1 MDFEIDDTTKDPLE
15 EIMKEYPSATVM
27 SAMQPP
33 NLAGLNTARGL
44 QMDAN
49 ALAAAGLPSLGTTN
63 VLSTLSPSQAA
74 KVKANQAKVRET
86 IALQKAEEAYAEA
99 VLDLRYH
106 NENRKYDTADDYKDT
121 SKVEDELFFEKQGNL
136 QGVLVKTKAALEALG
151 GNPYGSLIKNGII
164 TTAQAATGIINAG
177 INAVGGPS
185 FSQVTY
191 KPGGFTAQY
200 GDAGANTPLKI
211 GEKDGTNVAVSTGIP
226 ALDAVIGG
234 STTTDIDGSIS
245 GVKTPDFG
253 NIIENVGG
261 ILGALSLSGET
272 VDETFDPAVVADDT
286 LVTNPGTTT
295 GVSLKEIA
303 YNKAMKVF
311 DDAGGGEAGKAAVL
325 QALEDNDLT
334 IADLSEQTGVSLAE
348 LETFLTPAATGD
360 LTVSGTAATGTMGPL
375 AETPEQAAYRKTMK
389 VFNDAGGGEAGK
401 AAVLQALGD
410 NNLSLQDL
418 ADQTGV
424 ALDDIQ
430 TFLYPVSDNTTKT
443 LTTAEMLAALNN
455 LTGTGLKKVDS
466 TVSDLDKI
474 NTIFGTGTGLKSE
487 TDVYKIGQIQSPDS
501 ITGGITALDEEA
513 VFKGGLAALDDEA
526 IFKGGSAAVDDE
538 AIFKGG
544 SAAIDEEEI
553 FKGGSA
559 AIKGKVDAVG
569 NVDALPNKISAEG
582 NVIDDTVYTTTLKG
596 KVGDQI
602 TSDTPAGK
610 VDKVETDYDFTGVLK
625 DSGVAESLYGEL
637 EKTSQVSKVP
647 ALKTSTLRGSSGG
660 GGYDMAAPGGS
671 GIGVGAGGPGD
682 LVDIEYLFER
692 FGDTIFAPRLTEEEE
707 DDLLY
712 TYT

>member
-1 MDFEIDDTTKDPLE
+1 MDFEIDDTTKDPFQ
-15 EIMKEYPSATVM
+15 EIMEKYPSATVM
-27 SAMQPP
+27 SAMQP

-86 IALQKAEEAYAEA
+86 ITLKNAEDAYARA
-99 VLDLRYH
+99 VSQLQDH
-106 NENRKYDTADDYKDT
+106 NETRQSYTADDYGGASDL
-121 SKVEDELFFEKQGNL
+121 EDKYFFETQGDL
-136 QGVLVKTKAALEALG
+136 QDTVQVTKAALEGLG

-234 STTTDIDGSIS
+234 STTTDEDGSIS
-245 GVKTPDFG
+245 GVKIPDFG
-253 NIIENVGG
+253 NIWENIGG
-261 ILGALSLSGET
+261 LIGTAGALGLSGET
-272 VDETFDPAVVADDT
+272 VDETFDPTAVVADDT

-348 LETFLTPAATGD
+348 LETFLTPAGD

-401 AAVLQALGD
+401 AAVIQALED

-430 TFLYPVSDNTTKT
+430 TFLYPVSDNTTT
-443 LTTAEMLAALNN
+443 
-455 LTGTGLKKVDS
+455 S
-466 TVSDLDKI
+466 TISDLAKI

-487 TDVYKIGQIQSPDS
+487 TDVYKIGQIESPDS

-513 VFKGGLAALDDEA
+513 VFKGGLAALDEEAVFKGGLAALDDEE
-526 IFKGGSAAVDDE
+526 IFKGGSAAIDE
-538 AIFKGG
+538 EEIFKGG

-596 KVGDQI
+596 NVGDAQ
-602 TSDTPAGK
+602 
-610 VDKVETDYDFTGVLK
+610 ETDSIRGSSVNVVEPTLRGSSVNLNESTLK
-625 DSGVAESLYGEL
+625 GSS
-637 EKTSQVSKVP
+637 P

-671 GIGVGAGGPGD
+671 GMGVGAGGPGD

>member
-1 MDFEIDDTTKDPLE
+1 MDFEIDDTTKDPFQ
-15 EIMKEYPSATVM
+15 EIMEKYPSATVM
-27 SAMQPP
+27 SAMQP

-136 QGVLVKTKAALEALG
+136 QGVLVETKAALEALG

-164 TTAQAATGIINAG
+164 TTAQAATGIINTG
-177 INAVGGPS
+177 VNAVGGPS

-234 STTTDIDGSIS
+234 STTTDEDGSIS
-245 GVKTPDFG
+245 GVKIPDFG
-253 NIIENVGG
+253 NIWENIGG
-261 ILGALSLSGET
+261 LIGTAGALGLSGET
-272 VDETFDPAVVADDT
+272 VDETFDPTAVVADDT

-348 LETFLTPAATGD
+348 LETFLTPAATGVGLGD

-401 AAVLQALGD
+401 AAVIQALED

-430 TFLYPVSDNTTKT
+430 TFLYPVSDNTTT
-443 LTTAEMLAALNN
+443 
-455 LTGTGLKKVDS
+455 S
-466 TVSDLDKI
+466 TISDLAKI

-487 TDVYKIGQIQSPDS
+487 TDVYKIGQIESPDS
-501 ITGGITALDEEA
+501 ITGGITALDDEA
-513 VFKGGLAALDDEA
+513 IFKGGLAAL
-526 IFKGGSAAVDDE
+526 DDE

-671 GIGVGAGGPGD
+671 GMGVGAGGPGD